1 MFFFYIQK
9 EQWHFRHHIDDP
21 IATEEEFD
29 EELYVSGSTV
39 VWSKGG
45 QNGAR
50 SVMKT
55 FTVESQVLQ
64 VRTTI
69 VTFS

>member
-1 MFFFYIQK
+1 V
-9 EQWHFRHHIDDP
+9 
-21 IATEEEFD
+21 TTEEFD

-50 SVMKT
+50 AVMKT
-55 FTVESQVLQ
+55 FTVDSPVLQ
-64 VRTTI
+64 VSI
-69 VTFS
+69 YTFTK